1 MPSARYQPRRPWT
14 FVSLR
19 WRVIAPLALAV
30 LTVGM
35 MGAYLVGDALAR
47 SAAERETERV
57 LLASR
62 AVSERMQTLGEA
74 QGREAL
80 RIAYTDGVAPLVAS
94 DDAQALHALLKP
106 LAAAADLD
114 YLLIADAE
122 GREVLGLQ
130 RVRTSTGAYDYAVA
144 SGTDLADLLA
154 GTLPRGGAVGDAQP
168 LYAVLART
176 GLDHALLTAAPVTL
190 DGAPVGTVLA
200 GVQIA
205 RALDALSGGD
215 ASALVLFGAD
225 GEFLHTTFPFDEHTR
240 DALQLPPALY
250 TQALASPQQVPVARA
265 EVNGRAYRAAY
276 VPLVVNGTPLGVLG
290 VYVEDHTFYA
300 ALAGEQTLGV
310 LAAALVGLV
319 TVIAFVVVGGMTG
332 RLERVTR
339 VARALALG
347 HPRARTRFRPA
358 DEIGELGAALDELAD
373 AHKRRTDALQKAL
386 RSQRARVS
394 RLNAV
399 LASIPD
405 GIVVQDLDGRVVLL
419 NDAARRLLGGHR
431 VFRAARLHELT
442 AAVSEKLGRAL
453 APGIY
458 ALGDPARIPVEGKML
473 QAQAAAIVA
482 QPDEKRLG
490 TVIVL
495 RDITEEVKR
504 EQQRDRLLDH
514 IAEQAH
520 VPTAPQTYDSL
531 SALAREFVHNT
542 RAIQRTIA
550 ELRTLSTLEAPD
562 LEATQ
567 QALPLNAL
575 VWRLA
580 AEWKPLAHAARCEL
594 RVNFGAGRG
603 DYVLG
608 DERRLR
614 WALGNIVDNALK
626 FSPPQTTLTLETRRA
641 PDDPTRAEIV
651 VRDQGYGVAP
661 DEVDRVF
668 TRFFRGTPRDHE
680 GRPVRKPGTG
690 QGLYIARRV
699 IEAHG
704 GTIALQSTVGVGT
717 TVTVRLP
724 LTADVTMPLL
734 PEDELPATTSP
745 DDPRE
750 ETPLSQGPYDTVPL
764 EPRRYPWQ
772 RQ

>member
-1 MPSARYQPRRPWT
+1 MTKARYQPPRRPWT

-19 WRVIAPLALAV
+19 WRAIAPLALAV
-30 LTVGM
+30 LVVSM
-35 MGAYLVGDALAR
+35 LGAYLVGDALAR
-47 SAAERETERV
+47 SADERETERV

-62 AVSERMQTLGEA
+62 AVGERMRALGEA

-80 RIAYTDGVAPLVAS
+80 RIAYTDGVAPLVRS
-94 DDAQALHALLKP
+94 GDAEALHALLKP

-114 YLLIADAE
+114 YVLVAGPD

-130 RVRTSTGAYDYAVA
+130 RVRTSAGAYDYAVA
-144 SGTDLADLLA
+144 SGTDLAALLA
-154 GTLPRGGAVGDAQP
+154 GALPRGGTVSAP
-168 LYAVLART
+168 PEPYAVLART
-176 GLDHALLTAAPVTL
+176 GLDHALLSAAPVML
-190 DGAPVGTVLA
+190 AGEPVGTVFA
-200 GVQIA
+200 GVQLE
-205 RALDALSGGD
+205 RALETLGGGD
-215 ASALVLFGAD
+215 AVELALFGAG
-225 GEFLHTTFPFDEHTR
+225 GEFLRTTFPFDEATR
-240 DALQLPPALY
+240 DALQLSPALY
-250 TQALASPQQVPVARA
+250 TQALASPQQVPLARA
-265 EVNGRAYRAAY
+265 EVNARAYRVAY

-319 TVIAFVVVGGMTG
+319 TVIAFVVVGSMAG
-332 RLERVTR
+332 RVERVTR

-347 HPRARTRFRPA
+347 HPRARTRFRPT
-358 DEIGELGAALDELAD
+358 DEIGELGAALDALAD

-419 NDAARRLLGGHR
+419 NDAARQLLGGHR
-431 VFRAARLHELT
+431 AFRAARLHELT
-442 AAVSEKLGRAL
+442 ATVTAKLGQAL
-453 APGIY
+453 APGVY
-458 ALGDPARIPVEGKML
+458 ALGDPTRINVEGKML

-482 QPDEKRLG
+482 REDEKRLG

-495 RDITEEVKR
+495 RDITDEVRR

-514 IAEQAH
+514 IAEHAH

-531 SALAREFVHNT
+531 ATLAREFVQNT

-550 ELRTLSTLEAPD
+550 ELRTLSTLEPPD
-562 LEATQ
+562 LAATQ

-580 AEWKPLAHAARCEL
+580 DEWQPLVRAARCEL
-594 RVNFGAGRG
+594 RVNFGERG
-603 DYVLG
+603 NYILG
-608 DERRLR
+608 DERRLL

-626 FSPPQTTLTLETRRA
+626 FSPPQTTITLETRRA
-641 PDDPTRAEIV
+641 PDDPALAEIV
-651 VRDQGYGVAP
+651 VQDEGYGVAP
-661 DEVDRVF
+661 DEVERVF
-668 TRFFRGTPRDHE
+668 TRFFRGTPRDRD
-680 GRPVRKPGTG
+680 GQPVHKPGTG

-704 GTIALQSTVGVGT
+704 GSITLQSTVGVGT
-717 TVTVRLP
+717 RVTVRLP
-724 LTADVTMPLL
+724 LTADVTLPLL
-734 PEDELPATTSP
+734 PEEDWRGDATE
-745 DDPRE
+745 DDGE
-750 ETPLSQGPYDTVPL
+750 EAPPLSQGPYDTVPL
-764 EPRRYPWQ
+764 EPRRFPWQ
-772 RQ
+772 RD